1 MAHTERKTP
10 LQAVQSFIQDVE
22 STLLAVSGSMAVIG
36 VLGLGFMYLGSS
48 LPLVNQWKQ
57 EHPKAFNDVTLGLI
71 FLVIASGGGVAAILG
86 TR

>member
-1 MAHTERKTP
+1 
-10 LQAVQSFIQDVE
+10 
-22 STLLAVSGSMAVIG
+22 
-36 VLGLGFMYLGSS
+36 MYLGSS
-48 LPLVNQWKQ
+48 LPLVSQWKQ

>member
-1 MAHTERKTP
+1 M
-10 LQAVQSFIQDVE
+10 QAVQGFIQDVE
-22 STLLAVSGSMAVIG
+22 STLLAVSGSVAVIG

-48 LPLVNQWKQ
+48 LPLVSQWKA

>member
-1 MAHTERKTP
+1 M
-10 LQAVQSFIQDVE
+10 QAIQSFIQDVE

-36 VLGLGFMYLGSS
+36 VIGLAFMYLGSS
-48 LPLVNQWKQ
+48 LPLLSQWKQ

-71 FLVIASGGGVAAILG
+71 FLVIASSGGVAAILG

>member
-36 VLGLGFMYLGSS
+36 VLGLGF
-48 LPLVNQWKQ
+48 VRR
-57 EHPKAFNDVTLGLI
+57 
-71 FLVIASGGGVAAILG
+71 VAA
-86 TR
+86 